1 MGKLSISEIAQVL
14 VDNKGLSQKDAE
26 NFVAAMFDIIQTA
39 LERDKLV
46 KIKGLGTFK
55 IIDVEA
61 RESINVNSGERV
73 VIEGHGKVTFTP
85 DASMKELVNK
95 PFSQFETVIL
105 NEGVEFDDIE
115 EEDSTEKE
123 VSSDELAKDDEP
135 EVTPVAVAEEPISV
149 TLSDNSDREKAIEQ
163 YIDSLAGN
171 YEEQEPVAEEPVAEP
186 EPVVEEHVAE
196 DPVKEELVAEPE
208 PAPAIEPVE
217 EKTVL
222 EEPVAEESVEDKP
235 VAQQDVTED
244 TNEEQVADN
253 EEDGETDDDENAND
267 EEEEERSSTLKWWI
281 FSAVSLLLIALAAYG
296 GYLYGLE
303 TAKKQQ
309 APFEF
314 VAPAD
319 SVEVSEPVVDT
330 LNVVVPDSVAQ
341 ENVADSAIVPVNKD
355 TVAVAVK
362 TEPQFDSEK
371 YERMDNRVRTGA
383 YRIVGTN
390 YTVVVRQGETM
401 KRLCKRTLGEGMAC
415 YIEVYNDMEPNAPL
429 VAGTKIKI
437 PKLEWKRKKK

>member
-135 EVTPVAVAEEPISV
+135 EVIPVAVAEEPISV

-171 YEEQEPVAEEPVAEP
+171 YEEQESVAEKPVAEP
-186 EPVVEEHVAE
+186 EPVVEVPVAE

-208 PAPAIEPVE
+208 PARAIEPVE
-217 EKTVL
+217 EKTTF
-222 EEPVAEESVEDKP
+222 EEPVEEEP
-235 VAQQDVTED
+235 VAQQDVAED
-244 TNEEQVADN
+244 TNDEQLADN
-253 EEDGETDDDENAND
+253 EEDGETDEDENAND

-281 FSAVSLLLIALAAYG
+281 FSAVSLVLIALAAYG

-303 TAKKQQ
+303 TAKKQIY
-309 APFEF
+309 AP
-314 VAPAD
+314 
-319 SVEVSEPVVDT
+319 
-330 LNVVVPDSVAQ
+330 
-341 ENVADSAIVPVNKD
+341 
-355 TVAVAVK
+355 
-362 TEPQFDSEK
+362 
-371 YERMDNRVRTGA
+371 
-383 YRIVGTN
+383 
-390 YTVVVRQGETM
+390 TM
-401 KRLCKRTLGEGMAC
+401 MTSPWAKFSILAM
-415 YIEVYNDMEPNAPL
+415 P
-429 VAGTKIKI
+429 
-437 PKLEWKRKKK
+437 

>member
-73 VIEGHGKVTFTP
+73 IIEGHGKVTFTP

-123 VSSDELAKDDEP
+123 VSSDEQAKDDEP
-135 EVTPVAVAEEPISV
+135 EVMPVAVAEEPISAA
-149 TLSDNSDREKAIEQ
+149 LSDYSDREKAIEQ

-171 YEEQEPVAEEPVAEP
+171 YEEQESVTEEPVAEP
-186 EPVVEEHVAE
+186 EPVVEVPVAE
-196 DPVKEELVAEPE
+196 EPVKEELVAEP
-208 PAPAIEPVE
+208 ARAIEPVE
-217 EKTVL
+217 EKTTF
-222 EEPVAEESVEDKP
+222 EEPVEEEP
-235 VAQQDVTED
+235 VAQQDVAED
-244 TNEEQVADN
+244 ANDEQVADS
-253 EEDGETDDDENAND
+253 EEDGETDDDEVNGND
-267 EEEEERSSTLKWWI
+267 DEEEERSSNLKWWI
-281 FSAVSLLLIALAAYG
+281 FSAVSLVLIALAAYG

-330 LNVVVPDSVAQ
+330 LNVVVPDSMAQ
-341 ENVADSAIVPVNKD
+341 ENASDSVIVPVKKD
-355 TVAVAVK
+355 TVALAVK

-383 YRIVGTN
+383 YRIVGTD

-437 PKLEWKRKKK
+437 PKLEWKRKK

>member
-123 VSSDELAKDDEP
+123 VSSDELAKDDVP
-135 EVTPVAVAEEPISV
+135 EVMPVAVAEEPISAA
-149 TLSDNSDREKAIEQ
+149 LYDNSDREKAIEQ

-186 EPVVEEHVAE
+186 EPVVEVPVAE
-196 DPVKEELVAEPE
+196 EPVKEVPVAEP
-208 PAPAIEPVE
+208 ARAIEPVE

-235 VAQQDVTED
+235 VAQQDVAEVAND
-244 TNEEQVADN
+244 EQLADN
-253 EEDGETDDDENAND
+253 EEDGETDDEVNAND

-281 FSAVSLLLIALAAYG
+281 FSAVSLVLIALAAYG

-330 LNVVVPDSVAQ
+330 LNVVVPDSMAQ

-362 TEPQFDSEK
+362 TEPQFDSGK

-383 YRIVGTN
+383 YRIVGTD

>member
-135 EVTPVAVAEEPISV
+135 EVMPVAVAEEPISV
-149 TLSDNSDREKAIEQ
+149 ALSDNSDREKAIEQ

-186 EPVVEEHVAE
+186 EHVVEVPVAE
-196 DPVKEELVAEPE
+196 EPVKEVPVAEP
-208 PAPAIEPVE
+208 ARAIEPVE

-222 EEPVAEESVEDKP
+222 EEPVEEEP

-253 EEDGETDDDENAND
+253 EDEDETDDEVNAND
-267 EEEEERSSTLKWWI
+267 EEEEERSSSNLKWWI
-281 FSAVSLLLIALAAYG
+281 FSAVSLVLIALAAYG

-319 SVEVSEPVVDT
+319 SAEVSEPVVDT
-330 LNVVVPDSVAQ
+330 LNVVVPDSMAQ
-341 ENVADSAIVPVNKD
+341 ENVADSAIVPVKKD
-355 TVAVAVK
+355 TVAVALK

-383 YRIVGTN
+383 YRIVGTD

>member
-123 VSSDELAKDDEP
+123 VSSDEQAKDDEP
-135 EVTPVAVAEEPISV
+135 EVMPVAVAEEPISV
-149 TLSDNSDREKAIEQ
+149 TLSDYSDREKAIEQ

-171 YEEQEPVAEEPVAEP
+171 YEEQEPVAEEPV
-186 EPVVEEHVAE
+186 
-196 DPVKEELVAEPE
+196 KEVPVAEP
-208 PAPAIEPVE
+208 ARAIEPVE

-222 EEPVAEESVEDKP
+222 
-235 VAQQDVTED
+235 
-244 TNEEQVADN
+244 
-253 EEDGETDDDENAND
+253 
-267 EEEEERSSTLKWWI
+267 RS
-281 FSAVSLLLIALAAYG
+281 
-296 GYLYGLE
+296 
-303 TAKKQQ
+303 
-309 APFEF
+309 
-314 VAPAD
+314 
-319 SVEVSEPVVDT
+319 
-330 LNVVVPDSVAQ
+330 
-341 ENVADSAIVPVNKD
+341 
-355 TVAVAVK
+355 
-362 TEPQFDSEK
+362 
-371 YERMDNRVRTGA
+371 
-383 YRIVGTN
+383 
-390 YTVVVRQGETM
+390 
-401 KRLCKRTLGEGMAC
+401 RLSK
-415 YIEVYNDMEPNAPL
+415 
-429 VAGTKIKI
+429 
-437 PKLEWKRKKK
+437 

>member
-123 VSSDELAKDDEP
+123 VSSDEQTKDDEP
-135 EVTPVAVAEEPISV
+135 EVMPVAVAEEPISAA
-149 TLSDNSDREKAIEQ
+149 LSDYSDREKAIEQ

-186 EPVVEEHVAE
+186 EPVVEVPVAE
-196 DPVKEELVAEPE
+196 EPVKEVPVAEP
-208 PAPAIEPVE
+208 ARTIEPDE

-235 VAQQDVTED
+235 VAQQDVAEVAND
-244 TNEEQVADN
+244 EQLADN
-253 EEDGETDDDENAND
+253 EDEDETDDEVNAND
-267 EEEEERSSTLKWWI
+267 EEEEERSSSNLKWWI
-281 FSAVSLLLIALAAYG
+281 FSAVSLVLIALAAYG

-303 TAKKQQ
+303 TARKQQ

-341 ENVADSAIVPVNKD
+341 ENASDSVIVPVKKD
-355 TVAVAVK
+355 TVAVALK

-383 YRIVGTN
+383 YRIVGN
-390 YTVVVRQGETM
+390 DYTVVVRQGETM

-415 YIEVYNDMEPNAPL
+415 YIEVFNEMEPNAPL

>member
-123 VSSDELAKDDEP
+123 VSSDEQAKDDEP
-135 EVTPVAVAEEPISV
+135 EVMPVAVAEEPISAA
-149 TLSDNSDREKAIEQ
+149 LSDYSDREKAIEQ

-171 YEEQEPVAEEPVAEP
+171 YEEQEPVAEEPVKEVP
-186 EPVVEEHVAE
+186 VAE
-196 DPVKEELVAEPE
+196 LAR
-208 PAPAIEPVE
+208 AIEPVE

-222 EEPVAEESVEDKP
+222 EETVAEEPVEEEP
-235 VAQQDVTED
+235 IAQQDVTED
-244 TNEEQVADN
+244 TNEEVADN
-253 EEDGETDDDENAND
+253 EDEDETDDEVNAND

-281 FSAVSLLLIALAAYG
+281 FSAVSLVLIALAAYG

-330 LNVVVPDSVAQ
+330 LNVVVPDSMAQ

-383 YRIVGTN
+383 YRIVGTD

-415 YIEVYNDMEPNAPL
+415 YIEVFNEMEPNAPL